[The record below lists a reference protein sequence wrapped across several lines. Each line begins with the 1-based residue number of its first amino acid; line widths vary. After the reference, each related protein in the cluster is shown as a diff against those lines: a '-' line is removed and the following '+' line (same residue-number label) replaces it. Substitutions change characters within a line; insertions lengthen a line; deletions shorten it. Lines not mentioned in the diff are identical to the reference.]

1 MILSRTQIRTRYDHM
16 ESRRRKMAD
25 SKSVAA
31 LKIVEL
37 KERMEN
43 YISLRDLRLEM
54 KRRKERL
61 RYLKIMAN
69 PKTRSEY
76 RARKRAEYA
85 RKHGRV

>member
-1 MILSRTQIRTRYDHM
+1 
-16 ESRRRKMAD
+16 MAD

>member
-1 MILSRTQIRTRYDHM
+1 
-16 ESRRRKMAD
+16 MAD

-85 RKHGRV
+85 REHGRV